1 MAAAS
6 GALTTLPSRGGR
18 RSWGVRA
25 KSRRDKSRRSYPRA
39 TERAAAT
46 WLRQRPL
53 RRSAILLQFG
63 TERARTDVLSQL
75 YFADLRLLGV
85 ILNDMPTIVALW
97 RVAPSVRLRDFAI
110 FESGSLR
117 AMLFRR
123 RRSSFDHGRRTGAFL
138 LRIATLAT
146 IAPLH
151 ISTTAMALCMICATL
166 QVLRRPRAT
175 VINFLDRLGR
185 DAQDRVGL
193 RTHRSLALRLKSLHR
208 NGLGSGRV
216 GDIAFHGKTILLEVN
231 FSAVTMIST
240 SALVGFCADDLT
252 ISASGPLAIKQE

>member
-1 MAAAS
+1 MAAS
-6 GALTTLPSRGGR
+6 SRALATLPLRSGRQLESSAPNHGAVNRGEATRKQPIGPQRTRCADDRSGVVKSYFNSGR
-18 RSWGVRA
+18 SVARA
-25 KSRRDKSRRSYPRA
+25 
-39 TERAAAT
+39 
-46 WLRQRPL
+46 
-53 RRSAILLQFG
+53 
-63 TERARTDVLSQL
+63 DVLSQL

-151 ISTTAMALCMICATL
+151 ISTTGMALCMICATL
-166 QVLRRPRAT
+166 QVLRRLRAS
-175 VINFLDRLGR
+175 VINLFGSNS
-185 DAQDRVGL
+185 DA
-193 RTHRSLALRLKSLHR
+193 LHK
-208 NGLGSGRV
+208 
-216 GDIAFHGKTILLEVN
+216 IT
-231 FSAVTMIST
+231 
-240 SALVGFCADDLT
+240 
-252 ISASGPLAIKQE
+252 